1 MWNLAINKY
10 DSCLLFKGG
19 STKWCFILKDAQ
31 KQIFKEM
38 LMQTST
44 KIALMDRDTKSY
56 TK

>member
-1 MWNLAINKY
+1 MWNFAINKY

-19 STKWCFILKDAQ
+19 STKWSFILKDGE

-38 LMQTST
+38 LTQTST